1 MEKRVM
7 SKQEVVEETIKILGS
22 IELPMVMFGAISS
35 IQGSIRNLRI
45 VNQMIKAEEQAANQE
60 VEDEHADAE

>member
-1 MEKRVM
+1 MEERVM

-22 IELPMVMFGAISS
+22 IELPMIMSSAISS

-45 VNQMIKAEEQAANQE
+45 VNQMMKAEEE
-60 VEDEHADAE
+60 MGRTKDENHNAE

>member
-1 MEKRVM
+1 MEERVM

-22 IELPMVMFGAISS
+22 IELPMVMSDAISS

-45 VNQMIKAEEQAANQE
+45 VNQMMKAEEDMRRAK
-60 VEDEHADAE
+60 DEYHNAE